1 MKEKA
6 HERIKVRDIMVK
18 DVAYVTVP
26 GTREEL
32 MELYK
37 KQCISGVP
45 VVKEGK
51 LVGIVT
57 RQDLLRNPDENQIA
71 LLMSRDPIKIG
82 PEASIADAA
91 KLLFSHGIRRLPVV
105 EGEKLVGLVTVA
117 DFLNEIAKWE
127 HKEPIGKYLRVK
139 TIALWE
145 EMPLS
150 VAARIMEL
158 ARVKAVPILNTEL
171 DLTGLITEQDLINA
185 AVIEEGMG
193 HSDLSLGSDEDEWT
207 WDGMRNTVTIYYS
220 VSKIRLPDKL
230 IKDVMVQELVTATRN
245 SGVSECAQKMSA
257 GRFDQLPVIS
267 ARGKLSG
274 MLIDRDLLRVL
285 L

>member
-1 MKEKA
+1 
-6 HERIKVRDIMVK
+6 
-18 DVAYVTVP
+18 
-26 GTREEL
+26 
-32 MELYK
+32 
-37 KQCISGVP
+37 
-45 VVKEGK
+45 
-51 LVGIVT
+51 
-57 RQDLLRNPDENQIA
+57 
-71 LLMSRDPIKIG
+71 
-82 PEASIADAA
+82 
-91 KLLFSHGIRRLPVV
+91 
-105 EGEKLVGLVTVA
+105 
-117 DFLNEIAKWE
+117 
-127 HKEPIGKYLRVK
+127 
-139 TIALWE
+139 
-145 EMPLS
+145 
-150 VAARIMEL
+150 
-158 ARVKAVPILNTEL
+158 
-171 DLTGLITEQDLINA
+171 
-185 AVIEEGMG
+185 MG

>member
-1 MKEKA
+1 MKGKED
-6 HERIKVRDIMVK
+6 ERTKVREIMVK

-37 KQCISGVP
+37 KRSISGVP

-51 LVGIVT
+51 VVGIVT
-57 RQDLLRNPDENQIA
+57 RQDLLRNPNEAQIA
-71 LLMSRDPIKIG
+71 LLMTRNPIKIS
-82 PEASIADAA
+82 PEATIEEAA
-91 KLLFSHGIRRLPVV
+91 RVILSHGIRRLPVV
-105 EGEKLVGLVTVA
+105 EGEKLVGIVTVA
-117 DFLNEIAKWE
+117 DFLREIAQWE
-127 HKEPIGKYLRVK
+127 NKEHIGDYIRDK
-139 TIALWE
+139 TLALWE

-158 ARVKAVPILNTEL
+158 ARVKAVPVLNSEL
-171 DLTGLITEQDLINA
+171 ELAGLITERDLINA

-193 HSDLSLGSDEDEWT
+193 SSDLSLGSDEDEWT
-207 WDGMRNTVTIYYS
+207 WDGMRNIMTLYYS

-230 IKDVMVQELVTATRN
+230 VKEVMVKELVTTTRN
-245 SGVSECAQKMSA
+245 FGVSECARKMSE

-267 ARGKLSG
+267 ARGKLTG